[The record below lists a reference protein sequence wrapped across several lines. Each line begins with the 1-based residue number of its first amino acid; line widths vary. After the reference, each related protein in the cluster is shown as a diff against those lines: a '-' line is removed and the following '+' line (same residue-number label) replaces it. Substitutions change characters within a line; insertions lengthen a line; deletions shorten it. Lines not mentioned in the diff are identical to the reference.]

1 MRMPRTIRSPDEID
15 SKPAIIRSVV
25 VLPQPDGPRKAM
37 NSPLVTARLKSITA
51 GVPLS

>member
-1 MRMPRTIRSPDEID
+1 MRTPRIIASPEEIA
-15 SKPAIIRSVV
+15 SKPAIILSVV